1 MNILFLTIYRITSIS
16 ERNIYTDL
24 IRKFGDEGHR
34 VCVVTPAERRY
45 REDTGLIYDEGVG
58 ILRIKTLN
66 FQKINIIEKGI
77 ATLLFEQQY
86 KSGIIK
92 YLNDTTFD
100 LVVYSTP
107 PITFTGVIKWIKKRD
122 HATSYLLLKDIF
134 PQNAVDLGMM
144 EKKGL
149 IHRFFRRKEKQL
161 YAVSDLIGCMSPA
174 NVSYLLKHNPEL
186 SESKVEVCP
195 NSIAPVDFNRDYS
208 TRTDIRN
215 RYQIPQDALVV
226 VYGGNL
232 GKPQGLDFLPEI
244 LDTNRNRK
252 DYYFLIVGS
261 GTEKPKIEE
270 WLRESKVENCRLIS
284 SLPKN
289 EYDELV
295 KACDVG
301 LIMLDKRF
309 TIPNFPSR
317 LLSYLE
323 FKMPVLIATDLNCD
337 MGTIAENYKF
347 GLFSLHGDLKAFN
360 QNLEKFLDNRS
371 LVEEMGLN
379 GYQYLMKHYTV
390 DQSYQIIMQH
400 FHL

>member
-24 IRKFGDEGHR
+24 IRKFRDEGHR

-100 LVVYSTP
+100 LIVYSTP

-144 EKKGL
+144 KKKGL

-161 YAVSDLIGCMSPA
+161 YAVSDFIGCMSPA

-186 SESKVEVCP
+186 LESKVEVCP
-195 NSIAPVDFNRDYS
+195 NSIAPVTFNQDYF
-208 TRTDIRN
+208 TRTNLRN
-215 RYQIPQDALVV
+215 KYQIPQDALVV

-244 LDTNRNRK
+244 LDANRNRK

-295 KACDVG
+295 KACDAG

-323 FKMPVLIATDLNCD
+323 FRMPVLIATDLNCD
-337 MGTIAENYKF
+337 MGTIAENHKF
-347 GLFSLHGDLKAFN
+347 GFFSLHGDLRAFN
-360 QNLEKFLDNRS
+360 QNLDKFLKNRS

-390 DQSYQIIMQH
+390 EQSYQIIMQH

>member
-24 IRKFGDEGHR
+24 IRKFRDEGHR

-100 LVVYSTP
+100 LIVYSTP

-144 EKKGL
+144 KKKGL

-161 YAVSDLIGCMSPA
+161 YAVSDFIGCMSPA

-186 SESKVEVCP
+186 LESKVEVCP
-195 NSIAPVDFNRDYS
+195 NSIAPVTFNQDYF
-208 TRTDIRN
+208 TRTNLRN
-215 RYQIPQDALVV
+215 KYQIPQDALVL

-244 LDTNRNRK
+244 LDANRNRK

-295 KACDVG
+295 KACDAG

-323 FKMPVLIATDLNCD
+323 FRMPVLIATDLNCD
-337 MGTIAENYKF
+337 MGTIAENHKF
-347 GLFSLHGDLKAFN
+347 GFFSLHGDLRAFN
-360 QNLEKFLDNRS
+360 QNLDKFVNNRA

-390 DQSYQIIMQH
+390 EQSYQIIMQH

>member
-24 IRKFGDEGHR
+24 IRKFRDEGHR

-100 LVVYSTP
+100 LIVYSTP

-144 EKKGL
+144 KKKGL

-161 YAVSDLIGCMSPA
+161 YAVSDFIGCMSPA

-186 SESKVEVCP
+186 LESKVEVCP
-195 NSIAPVDFNRDYS
+195 NSIAPVTFNQDYF
-208 TRTDIRN
+208 TRTNLRN
-215 RYQIPQDALVV
+215 KYQIPQDALVV

-244 LDTNRNRK
+244 LDANRNRK

-295 KACDVG
+295 KACDAG

-323 FKMPVLIATDLNCD
+323 FRMPVLIATDLNCD
-337 MGTIAENYKF
+337 MGTIAENHKF
-347 GLFSLHGDLKAFN
+347 GFFSLHGDLRAFN
-360 QNLEKFLDNRS
+360 QNLDKFVNNRA

-390 DQSYQIIMQH
+390 EQSYQIIMQH

>member
-24 IRKFGDEGHR
+24 IRKFRDEGHR
-34 VCVVTPAERRY
+34 VFVVTPAERRY

-100 LVVYSTP
+100 LIVYSTP

-144 EKKGL
+144 KKKGL

-161 YAVSDLIGCMSPA
+161 YAVSDFIGCMSPA

-186 SESKVEVCP
+186 LESKVEVCP
-195 NSIAPVDFNRDYS
+195 NSIAPVTFNQDYF
-208 TRTDIRN
+208 TRTNLRN
-215 RYQIPQDALVV
+215 KYQIPQDALVV

-244 LDTNRNRK
+244 LDANRNRK

-295 KACDVG
+295 KACDAG

-323 FKMPVLIATDLNCD
+323 FRMPVLIATDLNCD
-337 MGTIAENYKF
+337 MGTIAENHKF
-347 GLFSLHGDLKAFN
+347 GFFSLHGDLRAFN
-360 QNLEKFLDNRS
+360 QNLDKFVNNRA

-390 DQSYQIIMQH
+390 EQSYQIIMQH

>member
-24 IRKFGDEGHR
+24 IRKFRDEGHR

-92 YLNDTTFD
+92 YLNDTIFD
-100 LVVYSTP
+100 LIVYSTP

-144 EKKGL
+144 KKKGL
-149 IHRFFRRKEKQL
+149 IHGFFRRKEKQL
-161 YAVSDLIGCMSPA
+161 YAVSDFIGCMSPA

-186 SESKVEVCP
+186 LESKVEVCP
-195 NSIAPVDFNRDYS
+195 NSIAPVTINQDYF
-208 TRTDIRN
+208 TRTNLRN
-215 RYQIPQDALVV
+215 KYQIPQDALVV

-232 GKPQGLDFLPEI
+232 GKPQGLDFLPGI